1 MKEYHLV
8 MGETSL
14 GKVGKYFDWD
24 GHYLDWIV
32 RHLDWVVV
40 QEVLWVEV

>member
-14 GKVGKYFDWD
+14 GKVGKYFDWN
-24 GHYLDWIV
+24 YLDWIV